1 MFFLILFIGF
11 IYSSEWNIDFN
22 SSDRTKYN
30 IETELTLKW
39 DENYEVIYLNYS
51 NSSFYLY
58 GNPGQL
64 GASTKSGE
72 KKGFAFYPTEDLVIA
87 NFSRYSKTMN
97 DVLQVNLWRKDI
109 IEGRPQLYFSG
120 SVSGGAEWSGGL
132 SGITT
137 PEDFFLQSMYPLM
150 QYTTYWIAS
159 VGDGVGNWGVISS
172 VGSYGT
178 TKIKM
183 TNFDE
188 GKTTPYFY
196 DAVTEANTLS
206 LINAGGLPQLEG
218 VPDLKITQFDSYGVC
233 ITTGFDTKAKWIDY
247 EGFIISLSSDMYK
260 TTINEVGF
268 TENNVYTIKF
278 NPDFRGRIPEI
289 SVKLEFQDSDNGN
302 FEESVW
308 VSDMSL
314 LSKRYIRWKMT
325 LNTNN
330 RGLTPVVDKITIR
343 YNAHPEVSYSGYGI
357 SPSSGSIVTA
367 PTPVFS
373 WNNFYDADGD
383 TLTYHY
389 QLSKDTFFVSN
400 IIVDS
405 TTSNNSY
412 SITTPLDDNTTYFWR
427 ILAFDINGASST
439 WSPTFYFKTSL
450 TPFDLNSQSFVDGGR
465 YIYSEIQTIT
475 LNFSKNVD
483 ILSFKDNV
491 ILKDENDNTFS
502 YSFTPASGFSDT
514 IYLQLPS
521 LTKSKKYYISV
532 STGLKDFEGLNFI
545 SQKIL
550 SFLLLQEKENSFTTS
565 LPNATLTIPDDSYSD
580 NYFIEENFYL
590 VDSSSSLK
598 QSIDIAKG
606 SAFIVPAASWTVSFI
621 PTDSNGNMIETFS
634 KEVEINLS
642 YSDTDNDG
650 YLDTTEIPLEEK
662 LARVFYQ
669 DPSSSMWVL
678 ATENQTVDEVNNIIT
693 AKVNKIGSFTIMVY
707 PSQVESQIQLRNIPN
722 PFRAGNSTTITYYL
736 SSPKDVK
743 ARIYTLWGEEVWK
756 KDFPSG
762 DSLGAHSGINSWSWN
777 GVNNKGMLLSTGIY
791 ILEIDAGGKKIRR
804 KIGVYR

>member
-1 MFFLILFIGF
+1 MEIQ
-11 IYSSEWNIDFN
+11 
-22 SSDRTKYN
+22 
-30 IETELTLKW
+30 
-39 DENYEVIYLNYS
+39 
-51 NSSFYLY
+51 
-58 GNPGQL
+58 GNLEHLPNQE
-64 GASTKSGE
+64 K

-132 SGITT
+132 SGIAT

-412 SITTPLDDNTTYFWR
+412 SITTP
-427 ILAFDINGASST
+427 
-439 WSPTFYFKTSL
+439 
-450 TPFDLNSQSFVDGGR
+450 
-465 YIYSEIQTIT
+465 
-475 LNFSKNVD
+475 
-483 ILSFKDNV
+483 
-491 ILKDENDNTFS
+491 
-502 YSFTPASGFSDT
+502 
-514 IYLQLPS
+514 
-521 LTKSKKYYISV
+521 
-532 STGLKDFEGLNFI
+532 
-545 SQKIL
+545 
-550 SFLLLQEKENSFTTS
+550 
-565 LPNATLTIPDDSYSD
+565 
-580 NYFIEENFYL
+580 
-590 VDSSSSLK
+590 
-598 QSIDIAKG
+598 
-606 SAFIVPAASWTVSFI
+606 
-621 PTDSNGNMIETFS
+621 
-634 KEVEINLS
+634 
-642 YSDTDNDG
+642 
-650 YLDTTEIPLEEK
+650 
-662 LARVFYQ
+662 
-669 DPSSSMWVL
+669 
-678 ATENQTVDEVNNIIT
+678 
-693 AKVNKIGSFTIMVY
+693 
-707 PSQVESQIQLRNIPN
+707 
-722 PFRAGNSTTITYYL
+722 
-736 SSPKDVK
+736 
-743 ARIYTLWGEEVWK
+743 
-756 KDFPSG
+756 
-762 DSLGAHSGINSWSWN
+762 
-777 GVNNKGMLLSTGIY
+777 
-791 ILEIDAGGKKIRR
+791 
-804 KIGVYR
+804 